1 MIQVSLLTLLVLNYI
16 YVGILPRI
24 FFRGDG
30 RYNLMWFITAGPIFL
45 NAIVIFLAQFG
56 FIPGEALILNST
68 VQSIVPAILSTVS
81 VGLISYTL
89 GTHRV
94 PLALW
99 HQKNDAPVNI
109 VTWGAYKRIRHPFY
123 TSFILLQIAS
133 LIAFP
138 HIVTGIGLIW
148 CVSILNATAARE
160 ERNLSQ
166 SQFGD
171 EYKAYMPKTGRFIPK
186 L

>member
-1 MIQVSLLTLLVLNYI
+1 MIHISLLTLLISNYI

-30 RYNLMWFITAGPIFL
+30 RYNLMWFITAGPLFL
-45 NAIVIFLAQFG
+45 NAVIIFLAQFG
-56 FIPGEALILNST
+56 LIPGDAWNFDAT
-68 VQSIVPAILSTVS
+68 VQSIVPAILSAIS
-81 VGLISYTL
+81 IGLISYTL
-89 GTHRV
+89 GTHRI

-133 LIAFP
+133 FISFP
-138 HIVTGIGLIW
+138 HVITGVGLAW
-148 CVSILNATAARE
+148 CVTILNATAAKE
-160 ERNLSQ
+160 EKNLSQ

-171 EYKAYMPKTGRFIPK
+171 EYKAYIPQTGRFIPK
-186 L
+186 W